1 MTTPDAPLILRQD
14 DDRGVCT
21 LTLNRPAAF
30 NALSEELLTALQTEL
45 DHLSQN
51 QKLRVLVIAAAGK
64 AFCAGHD
71 LRQMRA
77 EPSMDY
83 YQKLFSQCGQMMMS
97 IQKLQVPV
105 IAKVQGIATAAGCQL
120 VAQCDLAVASSEAKF
135 AVSGVNLGL
144 FCATP
149 SVALSRNLSRKA
161 AFEMLVTGDFLSAQ
175 DALKQGLI
183 NQIAEPDQLDACV
196 ESLLAK
202 ILSKPQVALAMG
214 KELFYMQLETGIEKA
229 YEYASNHG
237 LQHDG
242 QRCPRGCASFHRKTK
257 AQLANKL
264 IVFCLIKLTIS
275 HWLTRLE
282 RHVRSQ
288 F

>member
-1 MTTPDAPLILRQD
+1 MTTPDAPLILRHD

-51 QKLRVLVIAAAGK
+51 HKLRVLVIAAAGK

-135 AVSGVNLGL
+135 GIVL
-144 FCATP
+144 
-149 SVALSRNLSRKA
+149 RNA
-161 AFEMLVTGDFLSAQ
+161 QCCLV
-175 DALKQGLI
+175 
-183 NQIAEPDQLDACV
+183 
-196 ESLLAK
+196 
-202 ILSKPQVALAMG
+202 
-214 KELFYMQLETGIEKA
+214 
-229 YEYASNHG
+229 
-237 LQHDG
+237 
-242 QRCPRGCASFHRKTK
+242 
-257 AQLANKL
+257 AQLIAQSR
-264 IVFCLIKLTIS
+264 I
-275 HWLTRLE
+275 
-282 RHVRSQ
+282 
-288 F
+288 